1 MEPEWE
7 KDVEFPEEWDFC
19 LRGGGGGGGGG
30 VDGSGGGDGV
40 NGNSWSSGIGDSGD
54 SIM

>member
-7 KDVEFPEEWDFC
+7 RDVEFPEEWDFC
-19 LRGGGGGGGGG
+19 LRGGGGG

>member
-7 KDVEFPEEWDFC
+7 RDVEFPEEWDFC
-19 LRGGGGGGGGG
+19 LRGGGGGGA
-30 VDGSGGGDGV
+30 DGSGGGDGV

>member
-7 KDVEFPEEWDFC
+7 RDVEFPEEWDFC
-19 LRGGGGGGGGG
+19 LRGGGGGG

-54 SIM
+54 SFM

>member
-7 KDVEFPEEWDFC
+7 RDVEFPEEWDFC
-19 LRGGGGGGGGG
+19 LRGGGGGGG